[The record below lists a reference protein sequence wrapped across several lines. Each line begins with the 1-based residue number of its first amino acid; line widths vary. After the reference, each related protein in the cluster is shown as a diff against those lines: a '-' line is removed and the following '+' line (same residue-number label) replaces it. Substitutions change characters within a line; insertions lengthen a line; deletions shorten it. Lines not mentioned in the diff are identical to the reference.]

1 MTGGVITITSRI
13 GESGE
18 RQQQARKWNTSEV
31 LDRRGGEGWVPI
43 D

>member
-1 MTGGVITITSRI
+1 MTRGVIAIISQI

-18 RQQQARKWNTSEV
+18 RQQWAWKWITSEV
-31 LDRRGGEGWVPI
+31 SDRRGGEGWALI